1 MSTDQPATTELSRNS
16 DAYWMRAAMLRAAR
30 AEQLGEVPV
39 GAVVVFNDEI
49 IGEGW
54 NHPISGQD
62 PTAHAEMMAIRQAA
76 ARLGNYRLVGAS
88 LYVTLEPCSMCAG
101 ALVHARIQRLVFG
114 ASEPKAGAVGSAS
127 NLLSSDWMNYRV
139 AYEGGVLA
147 AECSEQLS
155 AFFRRRRAEHKRQ
168 S

>member
-1 MSTDQPATTELSRNS
+1 MATEQPATDVQALANS
-16 DAYWMRAAMLRAAR
+16 DEHWMRAAMQRAAR

-76 ARLGNYRLVGAS
+76 TRLGNYRLVGAS
-88 LYVTLEPCSMCAG
+88 LYVTLEPCSMCTG

-114 ASEPKAGAVGSAS
+114 ASEPKAGAVGSAC
-127 NLLSSDWMNYRV
+127 NLQRLDESSCCLPGRST
-139 AYEGGVLA
+139 GSSL
-147 AECSEQLS
+147 Q
-155 AFFRRRRAEHKRQ
+155 
-168 S
+168 